1 MDDWLPLGILSS
13 LLLVGNT
20 IYSFL
25 TCRSPIVLAV
35 GIFCLFS
42 LLLKWKKVYDFSAP
56 SFWAVCLIV
65 SAHNMVEALIFT
77 TSFVLYYP
85 IGRIYS
91 NFSGS
96 NSRLKRRLLYL
107 SLASLLALL
116 GGTMPLFLATLFR
129 RIPVFLEVS
138 IPLTM
143 LLIVL
148 FEFLRSSLSRQE
160 KLEGYRKPAR

>member
-13 LLLVGNT
+13 LLLVGSM

-25 TCRSPIVLAV
+25 LCKSPIILAA
-35 GIFCLFS
+35 GIFCLTS

-56 SFWAVCLIV
+56 SFWAVCLIT
-65 SAHNMVEALIFT
+65 SANNVVEVLVLT

-85 IGRIYS
+85 VGRIYS

-96 NSRLKRRLLYL
+96 NSRLRRCLLYL
-107 SLASLLALL
+107 FLSALLAFL
-116 GGTMPLFLATLFR
+116 GGTIPLALAPIFQ

-138 IPLTM
+138 IPLTI

-148 FEFLRSSLSRQE
+148 FEFLRSSLLGSRIRE
-160 KLEGYRKPAR
+160 KV